1 MTSPTKPDDRSR
13 MSRGGSW
20 GFATSTDVR
29 ATFQFVN
36 TPTNRSKGIGFR
48 TTHSGCCQPLTE
60 GAAVKPTKPPTTTD
74 NRLRVCRG
82 GGWIDSGAAGV
93 RAAIRNRS
101 APAVRDGYDS
111 LGFRLTQSGCRLPL
125 KGGVTP

>member
-1 MTSPTKPDDRSR
+1 MTPPTKPDDSYRL
-13 MSRGGSW
+13 SRGGSW
-20 GFATSTDVR
+20 GFATSTSVR
-29 ATFQFVN
+29 AAFRFVN

-60 GAAVKPTKPPTTTD
+60 GAAVKPTKPTD
-74 NRLRVCRG
+74 TRYRVRRG
-82 GGWIDSGAAGV
+82 GWWHSHDASGVLAAFDYWD
-93 RAAIRNRS
+93 
-101 APAVRDGYDS
+101 APAGRYNS

>member
-1 MTSPTKPDDRSR
+1 MTPPTKPDDSYRL
-13 MSRGGSW
+13 SRGGSW
-20 GFATSTDVR
+20 GFATSTDVS
-29 ATFQFVN
+29 AAFQFVN

-60 GAAVKPTKPPTTTD
+60 GAAVKPTKPSTTTD
-74 NRLRVCRG
+74 DRLRADRG
-82 GGWIDSGAAGV
+82 GGWDDDDAAWV
-93 RAAIRNRS
+93 RAALRVTF
-101 APAVRDGYDS
+101 APAGRNNL

>member
-1 MTSPTKPDDRSR
+1 MTPPTKPDDSYRL
-13 MSRGGSW
+13 SRGGSW
-20 GFATSTDVR
+20 GFATSTSVR
-29 ATFQFVN
+29 AAFRFVN

-74 NRLRVCRG
+74 NFPRVFRG
-82 GGWIDSGAAGV
+82 GAWSYNDAAGV
-93 RAAIRNRS
+93 RAAFRYAG
-101 APAVRDGYDS
+101 APAGRNNS